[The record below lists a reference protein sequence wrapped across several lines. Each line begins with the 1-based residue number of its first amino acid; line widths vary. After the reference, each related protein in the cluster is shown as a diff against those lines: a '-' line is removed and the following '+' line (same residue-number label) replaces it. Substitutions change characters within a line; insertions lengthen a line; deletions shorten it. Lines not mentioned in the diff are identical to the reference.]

1 MSERCLTV
9 RQPWASLI
17 IAGTKTVE
25 HRRWRTDYRGELWI
39 HAGLAVDDT
48 AAAAL
53 PRGVILG
60 RVQLVDVVRVE
71 DAGHWMLAE
80 PQALTEP
87 FPCRGHLK
95 LFPAPD
101 DLARRAQGSLAGVVV
116 AP

>member
-48 AAAAL
+48 AADTA
-53 PRGVILG
+53 
-60 RVQLVDVVRVE
+60 
-71 DAGHWMLAE
+71 H
-80 PQALTEP
+80 EP
-87 FPCRGHLK
+87 FATIRPLET
-95 LFPAPD
+95 A
-101 DLARRAQGSLAGVVV
+101 
-116 AP
+116 